1 MSEALILAEP
11 AEHEI
16 VVVDP
21 SLAADSLTITVT
33 EESK

>member
-1 MSEALILAEP
+1 MSDTVVLAEP